1 MNHGIG
7 APLVLKIGGSLA
19 EGEHLRAWLKL
30 AADHGDRSIVL
41 VPGGGPFADQVREAQ
56 RKLGFPDG
64 PAHRMALLAM
74 EQYAIALAGIE
85 PRLCMASSPITIE
98 RALIRKEA
106 VAWRPSAMALGRPD
120 LPEGWEV
127 TSDSLACWLAE
138 ELCARRLVLV
148 KSAEPP
154 GNDRRAEALAK
165 AGYVDAAFPG
175 FLKRF
180 RGGAACIAAADHAA
194 AEAAIAAGRDFG
206 IAIEP
211 NGRA

>member
-1 MNHGIG
+1 MIV
-7 APLVLKIGGSLA
+7 AKLGGSLA
-19 EGEHLRAWLKL
+19 QGDALPRWLRALER
-30 AADHGDRSIVL
+30 GGGCCVV
-41 VPGGGPFADQVREAQ
+41 VPGGGVFADAVRAEQ
-56 RKLGFPDG
+56 RRHRFSDG
-64 PAHRMALLAM
+64 AAHRMALLAM
-74 EQYAIALAGIE
+74 ELYALMLADLAPSLVPCRTLPEMRDALGAGAT
-85 PRLCMASSPITIE
+85 PVWL
-98 RALIRKEA
+98 
-106 VAWRPSAMALGRPD
+106 PSAMALGDPAMAESWD
-120 LPEGWEV
+120 V

-206 IAIEP
+206 VPIEP
-211 NGRA
+211 A